1 MAKYIT
7 PALTITSNTV
17 DASTNPGPT
26 SSPINIS
33 VSDLLDVTEVASK
46 IVDADTDHAILF
58 NHEDYVGSAA
68 PTIGT
73 DGGFIFLRNL
83 IASTAATTADIYI
96 GHAANGALQ
105 GDTAN
110 RLMTL
115 KPGEF
120 VFTGWDMQTDI
131 IVDASADVTDALEA
145 ILFVRTG
152 TA

>member
-1 MAKYIT
+1 MARYIT
-7 PALTITSNTV
+7 PTLTIRSNAY
-17 DASTNPGPT
+17 DAATNPGPT
-26 SSPINIS
+26 SSLMNLT
-33 VSDLLDVTEVASK
+33 VSDLLDITEVNSK
-46 IVDADTDHAILF
+46 IIDASTSNAILF
-58 NHEDYVGSAA
+58 NHEDYVGSSA

-83 IASTAATTADIYI
+83 ISPTATTTANIYI
-96 GHAANGALQ
+96 GHGANGALE
-105 GDTAN
+105 GDTAT

-120 VFTGWDMQTDI
+120 AFTGWDMQTDI
-131 IVDASADVTDALEA
+131 IVDASAAVTDALEA

>member
-7 PALTITSNTV
+7 PTLTIQSNTV

-26 SSPINIS
+26 SSPLNIS
-33 VSDLLDVTEVASK
+33 VTDSLNVTEVASK
-46 IVDADTDHAILF
+46 IVDAATGNAILF
-58 NHEDYVGSAA
+58 NHEDYVGTDA

-83 IASTAATTADIYI
+83 ISSTATTTADIYI
-96 GHAANGALQ
+96 GHGANGALE
-105 GDTAN
+105 GDTAV
-110 RLMTL
+110 RLLTL

-120 VFTGWDMQTDI
+120 VFIGWDMQTDI
-131 IVDASADVTDALEA
+131 IVDASAAITDALEA